1 MILDVAYSLDSNVT
15 HLEIE
20 MRVGYRRVSTV
31 EQNFDRQ
38 ELGDVDRVFEE
49 KVSGKDADRA
59 ALIEMIEYVR
69 EGDEV
74 VVYSIDRLARD
85 LRDLQSIISDL
96 NDKGVSVS
104 FISEGLKF
112 GADSNDA
119 FAKLQLQMMGAFA
132 EFERNIIRK
141 RQAEGIA
148 KAKERG
154 VYSGRA
160 TKINDRKIVE
170 LKQKGYGATE
180 IVSEMGI
187 TRTSVYRALKAAS

>member
-38 ELGDVDRVFEE
+38 ELGDIDRVFEE
-49 KVSGKDADRA
+49 KVSGKDVDRA
-59 ALIEMIEYVR
+59 ALIEMVEYVR

-160 TKINDRKIVE
+160 KKINDTKIVE

-180 IVSEMGI
+180 IASEMGI

>member
-49 KVSGKDADRA
+49 KVSGKDVDRA
-59 ALIEMIEYVR
+59 ALIEMVEYVR

-160 TKINDRKIVE
+160 KKINDRKIVE

-180 IVSEMGI
+180 IASEMGI
-187 TRTSVYRALKAAS
+187 TRTSVYCALKAAS

>member
-1 MILDVAYSLDSNVT
+1 MILDVVYSLDSNVT

-49 KVSGKDADRA
+49 KVSGKDVDRA

-154 VYSGRA
+154 VYKGRA
-160 TKINDRKIVE
+160 KKINNTKIVE

-180 IVSEMGI
+180 IASEMGI
-187 TRTSVYRALKAAS
+187 TRTSVYRALKASA

>member
-1 MILDVAYSLDSNVT
+1 MILDMAYSLNSNVT

-38 ELGDVDRVFEE
+38 ELGDIDRVFEE
-49 KVSGKDADRA
+49 KVSGKDVDRA

-160 TKINDRKIVE
+160 KKINDRKIVE

-180 IVSEMGI
+180 IASEMGI

>member
-1 MILDVAYSLDSNVT
+1 MILDVAYSLNSNVT

-112 GADSNDA
+112 GSDSNDA

-141 RQAEGIA
+141 RQAEVIA

-154 VYSGRA
+154 VYKGRA
-160 TKINDRKIVE
+160 EKINNNKIVE
-170 LKQKGYGATE
+170 LRNNGYGATE
-180 IVSEMGI
+180 IASEMGI
-187 TRTSVYRALKAAS
+187 TRTSVYYALKVAS